1 MNKNYFLKDNKILI
15 KIVFIKLIQ
24 KGVNSKVNLRVSLN
38 KKM

>member
-24 KGVNSKVNLRVSLN
+24 KGENSKVNLRVSLN

>member
-15 KIVFIKLIQ
+15 KIIYIKSIQ